1 MLDTA
6 TDRGRRQ
13 VVIQRWLSEAAHGDR
28 RVIVLDGRPVG
39 AVRRIAVQGDFR
51 CNMAAGA
58 APTAD
63 AVTERDREICARL
76 APLLRRHDLH
86 FVGIDVIGGSL
97 TEVNVT
103 SPTGIR
109 EIDALT
115 GSHLADDIIS
125 WAEDRCRAMTRTA

>member
-63 AVTERDREICARL
+63 AVTERDRET
-76 APLLRRHDLH
+76 AP
-86 FVGIDVIGGSL
+86 G
-97 TEVNVT
+97 
-103 SPTGIR
+103 
-109 EIDALT
+109 
-115 GSHLADDIIS
+115 
-125 WAEDRCRAMTRTA
+125 